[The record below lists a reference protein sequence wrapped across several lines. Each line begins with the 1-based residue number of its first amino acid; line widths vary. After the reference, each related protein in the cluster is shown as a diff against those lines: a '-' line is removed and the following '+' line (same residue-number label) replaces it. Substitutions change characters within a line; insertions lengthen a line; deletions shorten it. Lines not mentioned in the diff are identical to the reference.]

1 MSATVNHMR
10 DPLSPTLMTRLRA
23 RMGGERDASVL
34 EVLRQ
39 AGRSAYDER
48 MQADQARAE
57 LTAAGVSP
65 WDAPVAV
72 GSQLLASWNAYVLQS
87 LGESLLDA
95 DYAADPGTVGYVPA
109 VTFTQAESWL
119 SAVDDWV
126 SLARQ
131 ARSNPDFDLAAE
143 YALPADLP
151 EWPDVHPCP
160 AEHLRALLTVGPTLR
175 EDVDVML
182 FALDKAGAPPAR
194 RAAFNRLKQL
204 AAEATAA
211 ADYAVALRV
220 PDVASGLQSLAE
232 DKLRLALE
240 LWYQAGQLASMP
252 RLLSGARPP
261 SLPSVRPAPPPASD
275 LPGGHSFDPWCLTDP
290 ATLDRWRSDPQ
301 ARRAI
306 KEMWACD
313 PDPAATLELKGEID
327 QALANDSIDR
337 IRVRGDGTCYYEC
350 PWPSLFKALRQ
361 VRIGGRRLRSGQQ
374 FTLELGYRTD
384 AQAGSFRRRVIV
396 GPFHSTDEVD
406 YCDR

>member
-1 MSATVNHMR
+1 MR

-23 RMGGERDASVL
+23 RIGGERDASVL
-34 EVLRQ
+34 EVVRQ
-39 AGRSAYDER
+39 AGRAAYGER
-48 MQADQARAE
+48 MQADRARAE
-57 LTAAGVSP
+57 LIAAGISP

-72 GSQLLASWNAYVLQS
+72 GSQLLASWNAVVLQS
-87 LGESLLDA
+87 LGEGLLDA
-95 DYAADPGTVGYVPA
+95 DYAADPATVGFVPA

-119 SAVDDWV
+119 SAVEDWV

-151 EWPDVHPCP
+151 DWPDVHPCP
-160 AEHLRALLTVGPTLR
+160 AEHLQALLTVASTLR

-182 FALDKAGAPPAR
+182 FALDKAGAPSAR
-194 RAAFNRLKQL
+194 RGAFNRLKQL

-211 ADYAVALRV
+211 ADYAMALRAPV
-220 PDVASGLQSLAE
+220 VAVGLQSLAE

-252 RLLSGARPP
+252 RLLSGARLPEPP
-261 SLPSVRPAPPPASD
+261 RVRTVPPPVSD
-275 LPGGHSFDPWCLTDP
+275 LPGGPSFDPWCLTDP
-290 ATLDRWRSDPQ
+290 ATLDRWRSDRK

-306 KEMWACD
+306 KEMWAGD
-313 PDPAATLELKGEID
+313 PDPAATLELMAQLD

-337 IRVRGDGTCYYEC
+337 IRLSDDGTCYYEC
-350 PWPSLFKALRQ
+350 PWPSLFEALRP
-361 VRIGGRRLRSGQQ
+361 VRIGGRRLRPNQQ

-384 AQAGSFRRRVIV
+384 AQAGAFQRRVIV
-396 GPFHSTDEVD
+396 GPFHSTDEVE